1 MGRTQQRK
9 NCGFAYTVKNLY
21 TMVARL
27 LHESIGNSIYQR
39 PPKVRGSQVQRSI
52 PKLRS
57 GVQMT
62 PTERAKEIVRGGWTA
77 NYCNGC
83 ITDKEWR
90 KLESTIAAA
99 LTEARAEGFRECQE
113 KAHEVAVRRVVHN
126 PKLDYDAGWNRG
138 AELIAN
144 EIKALAPEEK

>member
-1 MGRTQQRK
+1 
-9 NCGFAYTVKNLY
+9 
-21 TMVARL
+21 
-27 LHESIGNSIYQR
+27 
-39 PPKVRGSQVQRSI
+39 
-52 PKLRS
+52 
-57 GVQMT
+57 MT
-62 PTERAKEIVRGGWTA
+62 PTERA
-77 NYCNGC
+77 NGKALDLVEKFW
-83 ITDKEWR
+83 IKNVAAIRFKGHPKKSLVDV
-90 KLESTIAAA
+90 IAAA